1 MWLQLSGPQLPRDW
15 LPLMEFQYAV
25 ERERERERGQMV
37 SKRTQGRWLA
47 QLLQLCPPNNKN

>member
-25 ERERERERGQMV
+25 ERERERERTDGE
-37 SKRTQGRWLA
+37 
-47 QLLQLCPPNNKN
+47 